1 MDYKDAIAIFENNTK
16 RSVVQIER
24 CSVGIANY
32 VFIVSTANEKFVL
45 RCSKDENAYKDT
57 VYWLNRLSVCEIP
70 IPIVLSEGKYKD
82 YSYLILSYIRGDD
95 IGNVYCKLNDSEKKQ
110 IAKEVVKIQRKV
122 SRLDIHADMEWTWN
136 CFVDKMLNRAE
147 KRIKR
152 KNYFDFNKIYII
164 KKLQQEIQEYL
175 DKVPIA
181 PYLDDISTKNL
192 LIYEGNVSGIIDIDW
207 MGFGDML
214 TFVALTRV
222 SLLNMDLDTK
232 YIDYLL
238 DEIRPNTIEYKAF
251 IFYCLIY
258 CVDFMGERGMQFL
271 DKTIPVNENIIER
284 LNDIFDF
291 LMEEWPSLKGGRICH
306 YIQQENL
313 QRSVMFQ

>member
-1 MDYKDAIAIFENNTK
+1 MDYKDAIVIFENNTK

-122 SRLDIHADMEWTWN
+122 SRLDIHEDMEWTWN

-258 CVDFMGERGMQFL
+258 CVDFMGEIGMQFL

-291 LMEEWPSLKGGRICH
+291 LMEEWDKYCKR
-306 YIQQENL
+306 
-313 QRSVMFQ
+313 

>member
-1 MDYKDAIAIFENNTK
+1 MDYKDAIAIFENNIK

-24 CSVGIANY
+24 CGVGIANY
-32 VFIVSTANEKFVL
+32 VFIVSTANEKFIL

-82 YSYLILSYIRGDD
+82 YSYLILPYIRGDD

-122 SRLDIHADMEWTWN
+122 SRLDIRVDEEWTWN
-136 CFVDKMLNRAE
+136 CFVDEMLNRAE
-147 KRIKR
+147 ERIKR

-175 DKVPIA
+175 DKVPA
-181 PYLDDISTKNL
+181 VPYLDDISTKNL
-192 LIYEGNVSGIIDIDW
+192 LIYEGNVSGVIDVDW
-207 MGFGDML
+207 IGFGDML
-214 TFVALTRV
+214 TFVAMTRV
-222 SLLNMDLDTK
+222 ALLNMDLDTK

-238 DEIRPNTIEYKAF
+238 DEIHPNMIEYKVF

-271 DKTIPVNENIIER
+271 DKTIPVNENIIKR

-291 LMEEWPSLKGGRICH
+291 LMEEWNKYCKR
-306 YIQQENL
+306 
-313 QRSVMFQ
+313 

>member
-122 SRLDIHADMEWTWN
+122 SRLDIHEDMEWTWN

-238 DEIRPNTIEYKAF
+238 DKIRPNTIEYKAF

-258 CVDFMGERGMQFL
+258 CVDFMGEIGMQFL

-291 LMEEWPSLKGGRICH
+291 LMEEWDKYCKR
-306 YIQQENL
+306 
-313 QRSVMFQ
+313 

>member
-192 LIYEGNVSGIIDIDW
+192 LIYEGNVSGIIDID
-207 MGFGDML
+207 
-214 TFVALTRV
+214 
-222 SLLNMDLDTK
+222 
-232 YIDYLL
+232 
-238 DEIRPNTIEYKAF
+238 
-251 IFYCLIY
+251 
-258 CVDFMGERGMQFL
+258 
-271 DKTIPVNENIIER
+271 
-284 LNDIFDF
+284 
-291 LMEEWPSLKGGRICH
+291 
-306 YIQQENL
+306 
-313 QRSVMFQ
+313 